1 MTSKTKIAFLGT
13 RGIPAKYGGFETA
26 VQEIST
32 RLTDTFSVSVY
43 CRDKG
48 ANDYLGVRRIVVPA
62 INSSSLETISRT
74 LVSTLHAIF
83 ILRPKVV
90 VLMNS
95 ANAPFI
101 PLLRIA
107 GIKVVA
113 HVDGLE
119 WMRPKWSGFRSKY
132 SKWAEKRACK
142 WANEVIA
149 DSKAIKDHIFKSHN
163 VDAVFIP
170 YGAEQISVSLERYA
184 ELATNFSS
192 AISWKNYL
200 LVVARWEPENHVVE
214 IIEAHIEGAFTENLV
229 VVGGSHYKSDYSNA
243 IKKLATRSHKIVLLG
258 SVWDKETLDAL
269 YCGAKAY
276 IHGHSVGGTNPSLL
290 RAMGAGSKLVSFDC
304 EFNRETANNSGLYW
318 IDKHSLVTALS
329 ELENA
334 SEITQQEC
342 HLLNT
347 WDEIAMLYS
356 ECAMQVLG
364 FPDITKRIELK

>member
-1 MTSKTKIAFLGT
+1 M
-13 RGIPAKYGGFETA
+13 
-26 VQEIST
+26 
-32 RLTDTFSVSVY
+32 FSVSVY

-48 ANDYLGVRRIVVPA
+48 ANDYLGVGRIVVPA

-101 PLLRIA
+101 PLLRIT

-149 DSKAIKDHIFKSHN
+149 DSMAIKDHILKAHN
-163 VDAVFIP
+163 VSAVYIP
-170 YGAEQISVSLERYA
+170 YGAEHISVSPKNHAKLVA
-184 ELATNFSS
+184 KFSS
-192 AISWKNYL
+192 AISWKGYL
-200 LVVARWEPENHVVE
+200 LVVARWEPENHVAE
-214 IIEAHIEGAFTENLV
+214 IVEAHIEGAFTENLV
-229 VVGGSHYKSDYSNA
+229 VVGGSHYESEYSNA
-243 IKKLATRSHKIVLLG
+243 IEKLATRSNKIVLLG

-304 EFNRETANNSGLYW
+304 EFNRETAYDSGSYW
-318 IDKHSLVTALS
+318 KDQKSLIAAVSAFSKDAGVTHQ
-329 ELENA
+329 
-334 SEITQQEC
+334 TRMKFT
-342 HLLNT
+342 T
-347 WDEIAMLYS
+347 WDEIAKLYS
-356 ECAMQVLG
+356 DLVQRVIVSPSRTSTDLSSSA
-364 FPDITKRIELK
+364 RS